1 MLEPGNH
8 GSQAN
13 NILAHLLEGHSI
25 TPLDALQ
32 QYGCFRLAP
41 VIHVLRKQGYRI
53 STETVSNKRNG
64 KKFASYKL
72 EKNSPMQ

>member
-41 VIHVLRKQGYRI
+41 VIHVLRKQGYSI
-53 STETVSNKRNG
+53 STSMISSKRG
-64 KKFASYKL
+64 TSFASYKL
-72 EKNSPMQ
+72 DKNTPMQ